1 MTFEF
6 NCTGSDRKK
15 LVQLISEAINAT
27 AKYKGAPTFA
37 YEVGYITVGKTGDVH
52 MNDMADDDEVEKIMH
67 HLKAQ
72 GYSYTSFSYDNP
84 QPEPDM
90 VDDRPEEDCPPP
102 YATPDADDLQIC
114 IKLSRDLFTDDAL
127 NNLRNLIEAKAGLMK
142 KAFCTPELPL
152 LIDET
157 TVGFPWFSGKAT
169 PEEIKAYEH
178 FICKLGQMAC
188 NQKRVT
194 AKEKEVD
201 NEKYAFRCFLLR
213 LGFIGSEYK
222 TARKILLKNLSGS
235 SAFKSGATKGE
246 EIIPMPNLDDLTP
259 AQQEALLDELLLQ
272 QVNEDLS
279 REGNA

>member
-15 LVQLISEAINAT
+15 LVQLISEAINAP

-37 YEVGYITVGKTGDVH
+37 YEVGYITVGKNGDVH
-52 MNDMADDDEVEKIMH
+52 LNDMADDDEVEKIMQ

-72 GYSYTSFSYDNP
+72 GYTYTSFRYDNP

-90 VDDRPEEDCPPP
+90 GDDYPVEDCPPP
-102 YATPDADDLQIC
+102 CASPEADEIQIC
-114 IKLSRDLFTDDAL
+114 LHLPLDLFTEESL
-127 NNLRNLIEAKAGLMK
+127 NNLRNLIEAKAALIK
-142 KAFCTPELPL
+142 KALGVSELPI
-152 LIDET
+152 LIEEK
-157 TVGFPWFSGKAT
+157 TVCFPWFSNKASS
-169 PEEIKAYEH
+169 EELKAYEH

-213 LGFIGSEYK
+213 LGFIGAEYK

-235 SAFKSGATKGE
+235 SAFKSGATKAE
-246 EIIPMPNLDDLTP
+246 EITPMPNLDDLTP

-279 REGNA
+279 REGNV